1 MGNLLAAWGPAA
13 GAAAENADDPTVV
26 TADTRINPPAEE
38 PAAAPATTP
47 GRRLRPV
54 PTLALLSLLAAVA
67 LYATDY
73 YGVADVEFHFSPF
86 RAAWTAFVEQ
96 GRMVLNR

>member
-1 MGNLLAAWGPAA
+1 MFEYFTKLY
-13 GAAAENADDPTVV
+13 DPTVV
-26 TADTRINPPAEE
+26 AADPRIDPPAEE
-38 PAAAPATTP
+38 PAAALATPP

-54 PTLALLSLLAAVA
+54 PTLVLLSLLAAIA

-73 YGVADVEFHFSPF
+73 YGVADVEFYLSPF

-96 GRMVLNR
+96 GRMVLKR